1 MESGDK
7 KTKKMTIQELKEK
20 VFEAN
25 LDLVKNGLVI
35 YTWGNV
41 SGIDREKGLVAIK
54 PSGVSYE
61 KMRPEDNRGQ
71 RHGP

>member
-41 SGIDREKGLVAIK
+41 SGIDREKGLVAIM
-54 PSGVSYE
+54 PSG
-61 KMRPEDNRGQ
+61 RGIPPPFL
-71 RHGP
+71 RHSDPSCSV